1 MADSM
6 QAVAIRS
13 VIASLTDAA
22 MCGDWRDRGEIEIV
36 ARSRD
41 RGQEIEIV
49 ARSRDRGQE
58 IGSE

>member
-22 MCGDWRDRGEIEIV
+22 MCGDWRDRTGEIV
-36 ARSRD
+36 ARSR
-41 RGQEIEIV
+41 
-49 ARSRDRGQE
+49 SWRDRE
-58 IGSE
+58 IGVRRSGSE